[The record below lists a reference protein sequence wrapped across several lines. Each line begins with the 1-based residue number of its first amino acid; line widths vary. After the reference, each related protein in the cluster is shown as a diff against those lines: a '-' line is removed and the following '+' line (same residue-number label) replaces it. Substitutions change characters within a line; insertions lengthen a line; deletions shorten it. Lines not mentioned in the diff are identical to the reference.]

1 MGFSGA
7 LLLRHCVSAVG
18 NAVEISLHFIAL
30 SLKYCRVPA
39 AAGSEEVDS
48 LFSLTYPLSKQCISL
63 LSYSSDSVCAA
74 ARGVL

>member
-18 NAVEISLHFIAL
+18 NAVHFIAL
-30 SLKYCRVPA
+30 SLRYCGVPA

-48 LFSLTYPLSKQCISL
+48 LFSLPYPLSKQRISL
-63 LSYSSDSVCAA
+63 LSYSSDGVCAA
-74 ARGVL
+74 ARSVL